1 MISTAVKAGAG
12 AAFAESC
19 CCSSSSLRTG
29 GSPRRISWL
38 RIRATNSNGTKS
50 YAKEISSSSSASLEG
65 PQLALQEPLLELQ
78 VVATQH
84 MKVLVTEGESRAK
97 SSFLTSAPVARS
109 LVSKEVYRHQ
119 VVSFRLL
126 RP

>member
-38 RIRATNSNGTKS
+38 RTPM
-50 YAKEISSSSSASLEG
+50 KEFLGSFWLNPRENQAFAWAWLSRFVLIMG
-65 PQLALQEPLLELQ
+65 LALLLTYQAFYLIHGLGRLPRPQ
-78 VVATQH
+78 KSLGKPMVITGSGVSPSPI
-84 MKVLVTEGESRAK
+84 SRTRVW
-97 SSFLTSAPVARS
+97 SCLFVPSR
-109 LVSKEVYRHQ
+109 
-119 VVSFRLL
+119 
-126 RP
+126 